1 MTFDIEA
8 WTSDGRGSVTVQGPL
23 MSGQLE
29 QDIIDIT
36 CPHCASVS
44 SVSDNGWSTLVCHS
58 CKEEVERP
66 DWLVPLGS

>member
-8 WTSDGRGSVTVQGPL
+8 WTSDGRGSVTVKGPL

-29 QDIIDIT
+29 QGIIDIT

-44 SVSDNGWSTLVCHS
+44 FAIAARKRLNAPIG
-58 CKEEVERP
+58 
-66 DWLVPLGS
+66 

>member
-8 WTSDGRGSVTVQGPL
+8 WTSDGKGVVMVKGPL
-23 MSGQLE
+23 MSGQLDR
-29 QDIIDIT
+29 DIIDIT

-44 SVSDNGWSTLVCHS
+44 TVSDNGWSALVCHS
-58 CKEEVERP
+58 CKEDVERP